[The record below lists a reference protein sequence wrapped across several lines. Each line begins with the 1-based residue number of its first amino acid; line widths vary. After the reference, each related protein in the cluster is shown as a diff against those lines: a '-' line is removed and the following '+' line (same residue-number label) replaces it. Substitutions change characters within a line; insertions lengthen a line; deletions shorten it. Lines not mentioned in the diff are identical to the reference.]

1 MDSIDEIIEN
11 EINTRLE
18 SKGFTPD
25 QIEILKTR
33 IYDIADEN
41 SYAIPKINT
50 IESILKTIEN
60 FTDERVIN

>member
-33 IYDIADEN
+33 IYDIANEN

-60 FTDERVIN
+60 LTDERTVN